1 MTSEFLRKFQTL
13 YEEKES
19 ILCVGLDPA
28 IPEQREKNVI
38 SSNDRLKFMH
48 SIIDQVAPYSI
59 AVKPNRQYLIGLTTS
74 EIKEITKKAQG
85 AGLLTIMDHKLSD
98 IGSTN
103 DSALYWIKEEGF
115 DGLTFSPF
123 AGNTQSTSEKA
134 HELGL
139 GVIVLTLMS
148 NPEAKWMI
156 QEKIEG
162 KTVYQYYAEEVKKYA
177 DGAVVGATGHVEE
190 KHIKEIKEIIE
201 QKIILAPGVGAQ
213 GGDAEKL
220 IKICGKEL
228 LINVG
233 RGIIYTEKPAE
244 KAEMYDK
251 QFKEIIEKSLKN
263 Y

>member
-1 MTSEFLRKFQTL
+1 MTSSFLTKFKKL

-19 ILCVGLDPA
+19 VLCVGLDPA
-28 IPEQREKNVI
+28 IPGQREKNII
-38 SSNDRLKFMH
+38 SSSDRLKFMH
-48 SIIDQVAPYSI
+48 TIIDQVAPYSI

-74 EIKEITKKAQG
+74 EIKEITKKAKG
-85 AGLLTIMDHKLSD
+85 LGLLTIMDHKLSD

-103 DSALYWIKEEGF
+103 DSALYWINKEGF

-123 AGNTQSTSEKA
+123 TGNTRSTSEKA

-156 QEKIEG
+156 TEKMKG
-162 KTVYQYYAEEVKKYA
+162 KKVYQHFAEEVRKYA
-177 DGAVVGATGHVEE
+177 DGAVVGATGHVTDN
-190 KHIKEIKEIIE
+190 HIKEIKKEIGE
-201 QKIILAPGVGAQ
+201 KIILAPGVGAQ

-233 RGIIYTEKPAE
+233 RGIMYAEKPALNAE
-244 KAEMYDK
+244 KYDK
-251 QFKEIIEKSLKN
+251 QFKEIMKNNEK
-263 Y
+263 

>member
-1 MTSEFLRKFQTL
+1 MTSLFLTKLESL

-28 IPEQREKNVI
+28 IPGQREKNI
-38 SSNDRLKFMH
+38 IASNDRLKFMH
-48 SIIDQVAPYSI
+48 TIIEQVAPYSI
-59 AVKPNRQYLIGLTTS
+59 AVKPNRQYLMGLTTS
-74 EIKEITKKAQG
+74 EMKEITKKAK
-85 AGLLTIMDHKLSD
+85 GLGLITIMDHKLSD

-103 DSALYWIKEEGF
+103 DSALYWIKKEGF

-123 AGNTQSTSEKA
+123 AGNTRSTSEKA

-156 QEKIEG
+156 KEKIEG
-162 KTVYQYYAEEVKKYA
+162 KTIYQFYAEEVRKYA
-177 DGAVVGATGHVEE
+177 DGAVVGATGHVTNE
-190 KHIKEIKEIIE
+190 HIKEIKVRIGK
-201 QKIILAPGVGAQ
+201 KIILAPGVGAQ

-233 RGIIYTEKPAE
+233 RDIIYSEKPALIAE
-244 KAEMYDK
+244 KYDK
-251 QFKEIIEKSLKN
+251 QFKEVMKN
-263 Y
+263 NF